1 MEHRDGHET
10 EWYSGQTDRTQA
22 VTVLPVGTKIH
33 EDLRTFNP
41 SGQSSTTFPRESS
54 LRCQN
59 QWGENRHLHLLTG

>member
-41 SGQSSTTFPRESS
+41 SGQSSTTFPREAT